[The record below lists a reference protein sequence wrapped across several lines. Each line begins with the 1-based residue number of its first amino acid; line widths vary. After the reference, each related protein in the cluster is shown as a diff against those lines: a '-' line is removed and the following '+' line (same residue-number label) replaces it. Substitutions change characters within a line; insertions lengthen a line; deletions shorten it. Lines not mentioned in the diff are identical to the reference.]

1 VRVLNKIDYTVS
13 PERYMGDEG
22 ALRLYYELD
31 LLSIIN
37 ISSRTLEE
45 SNRLEK
51 ILDVLNARKLYIPD
65 REQLL
70 AKVLHCPHCNERLS
84 ESEIL
89 LRKCGNCHG
98 LLKLEDSN
106 VVTKPIPSPR
116 SGESEDD
123 FISRCIATLS
133 EVDSDRPR
141 DQVAA
146 ICYRQWREKK

>member
-1 VRVLNKIDYTVS
+1 VLNKIDYTVS

-31 LLSIIN
+31 LLRSIN

-51 ILDVLNARKLYIPD
+51 IVDVLNARKLYIPD

-98 LLKLEDSN
+98 LLKLDPQPVGKPFAGFEDWDACMRHM
-106 VVTKPIPSPR
+106 TKPK
-116 SGESEDD
+116 SEGGGGYDVETARRVCG
-123 FISRCIATLS
+123 SLQS
-133 EVDSDRPR
+133 EH
-141 DQVAA
+141 
-146 ICYRQWREKK
+146 EKK